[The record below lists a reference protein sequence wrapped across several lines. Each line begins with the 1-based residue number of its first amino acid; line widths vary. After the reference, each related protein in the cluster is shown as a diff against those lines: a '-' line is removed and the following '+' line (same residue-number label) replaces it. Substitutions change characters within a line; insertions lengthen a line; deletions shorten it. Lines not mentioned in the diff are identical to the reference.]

1 VEALNA
7 WLSEPDHDY
16 EKHYKLKEGDIFVE
30 GGSHMG
36 RHARRASPKVG
47 SSGRVIAIEPSPL
60 NIVLLREF
68 LKDFKNITIVEK
80 ALWNKKGKEEFW
92 LGEYQPRVAA
102 GHTLKAISG
111 IRENAVYVD
120 VETDTLDNIFVDL
133 GMDLGIE
140 TVNLLGWD
148 IEGAETHAL
157 EGMSESLSSG
167 LILNLALCFYHKFEP
182 EIQKAIET
190 LKSYEKYHFI
200 EYDQG
205 ILYARRK

>member
-1 VEALNA
+1 MA

-16 EKHYKLKEGDIFVE
+16 EKHYKLKEDDIFVE

-60 NIVLLREF
+60 NIVLLRKF
-68 LKDFKNITIVEK
+68 LEGFNNITIIEK

-111 IRENAVYVD
+111 VRENACYVD
-120 VETDTLDNIFVDL
+120 VETDTLDNILADL
-133 GMDLGIE
+133 KIE
-140 TVNLLGWD
+140 TVNLLSWD
-148 IEGAETHAL
+148 IEGAEMGAL
-157 EGMSESLSSG
+157 EGMGKSLSSG
-167 LILNLALCFYHKFEP
+167 SILNLALCFYHVSEAEVK
-182 EIQKAIET
+182 QAIEI
-190 LKSYEKYHFI
+190 LKYYGKYHFI
-200 EYDQG
+200 EYDKG
-205 ILYARRK
+205 VLYTRLK